1 MRSCRGDDLG
11 MLKDVSH
18 ISLDTN
24 IVHWVHT
31 TGVMRVGIRQT
42 GVRRSVTVV
51 GRYGT
56 VRMASWLPGKQNT
69 IGSQQCSVGFEYL
82 LDKVKYAGV

>member
-1 MRSCRGDDLG
+1 

-42 GVRRSVTVV
+42 EVRRSVELWSVQYE
-51 GRYGT
+51 R
-56 VRMASWLPGKQNT
+56 LPGEQSCM
-69 IGSQQCSVGFEYL
+69 GSQLCPVEFEYL

>member
-1 MRSCRGDDLG
+1 

-42 GVRRSVTVV
+42 EVRRSVTVV
-51 GRYGT
+51 GA
-56 VRMASWLPGKQNT
+56 VRVATQRAELHG
-69 IGSQQCSVGFEYL
+69 IVYHCHVEF
-82 LDKVKYAGV
+82 DKAKFAES